1 MSYPQNRKQGIKST
15 GLEPYHFF
23 NGKLTWG
30 LGRRSFDPPKT
41 INQNNDTI

>member
-23 NGKLTWG
+23 NGKLSWW
-30 LGRRSFDPPKT
+30 LGGASFETPKT
-41 INQNNDTI
+41 IN